1 LKNVDRSPFQ
11 WTLSKLAAARGVH
24 TIRFRPMPVDGVV
37 EVKGSGFEI
46 QIRSDKDQ
54 AVPVSDVDSAALTT
68 RERFTF
74 AHEISHT
81 FFYDAEFRPIRPKP
95 SKQLLEALCNLG
107 AGVSFCRSS

>member
-1 LKNVDRSPFQ
+1 
-11 WTLSKLAAARGVH
+11 
-24 TIRFRPMPVDGVV
+24 MPVDGVV